1 MLKHSRST
9 RKWLPYGAALAVLH
23 AAGILFLLSDPENR
37 ALLTGIG
44 LIAYTLGL
52 RHAFDADHIAAIDNT
67 VRKLMQQKKDPTGV
81 GFFFSLGHSSV
92 VFIMAIVTAF
102 AVHWARQNL
111 PELERIG
118 GFVGMLVSGC
128 FLLLIG
134 IMNIAILAG
143 LYREFLKMRKKIY
156 DKAEIERFL
165 MSRGFINRF
174 AAPLFKFVNK
184 SWHIYPLGFLFGLGF
199 DTASEVALLAISAE
213 AARNSISFMGILAL
227 PILFAAGMSLM
238 DTADGIFMQRAYD
251 WAFSTP
257 LRKIYYNLTLTA
269 VSVAAAL
276 LIGGIELMQVLS
288 VKFRLQGAFW
298 QWIAHLNFGW
308 LGYGLV
314 VLFLSAWLISYG
326 IWRFFK
332 VEKRWGSKEF

>member
-1 MLKHSRST
+1 MPRHSGARHQ
-9 RKWLPYGAALAVLH
+9 WLPYGAALVVLH
-23 AAGILFLLSDPENR
+23 AAGILFLLSDPGNR

-67 VRKLMQQKKDPTGV
+67 VRKLMQQDTNPTGV

-92 VFIMAIVTAF
+92 VFVMAVITAV
-102 AVHWARQNL
+102 AVHWAQQNL
-111 PELERIG
+111 PQLEKVG
-118 GFVGMLVSGC
+118 GFIGLLVSGC

-134 IMNIAILAG
+134 IINIAILFG
-143 LYREFLKMRKKIY
+143 LYKQFLKFRKGLS
-156 DKAEIERFL
+156 DEEQIERML
-165 MSRGFINRF
+165 MSRGFIARF
-174 AAPLFKFVNK
+174 VAPLFKFVNK
-184 SWHIYPLGFLFGLGF
+184 SWHVYPIGFLFGLGF

-213 AARNSISFMGILAL
+213 AAKHSISFTGILSL

-238 DTADGIFMQRAYD
+238 DTADGIFMQKAYD

-288 VKFRLQGAFW
+288 SKLRLQGAFW
-298 QWIAHLNFGW
+298 QWVAHLNFGW

-326 IWRFFK
+326 IWRLFQL
-332 VEKRWGSKEF
+332 EKRWGSKEC